1 MTELN
6 AERTGAFL
14 AALRKSRGCTQQ
26 EAAELLNVSNKTIS
40 KWESGGG
47 FPEIGVLP
55 ALAELYGVTVDEILA
70 GRRLQQESPEPP
82 AKQEARKNRLLH
94 RAVTQCGVFWAP
106 GLLLVLLSALLD
118 YDNVWGLLALTAGC
132 AVTAA
137 GWIWSLSPLWQSG
150 LELPESGLQKL
161 WRQVAGMGLIFALA
175 ALYCFGILSESRSN
189 YPTYYYSLAALLL
202 YGGGRFLGLLIFRW
216 LLSLVSKK
224 YQARWG
230 VPLMGT
236 RTARR
241 VHGALYVLL
250 ACEGLIL
257 GCCGL
262 IIVIRDYKFM
272 DILNML
278 DTLLRL
284 GAWII
289 AGGIVAL
296 GFSGKKNN

>member
-70 GRRLQQESPEPP
+70 GRRLQQESPELPQ
-82 AKQEARKNRLLH
+82 KQEARKNRLLH

-118 YDNVWGLLALTAGC
+118 YDNIWGLLALTAGC
-132 AVTAA
+132 ALTAA

-150 LELPESGLQKL
+150 LELPEDGLQKL

-175 ALYCFGILSESRSN
+175 VLYCLGILPESRWGS
-189 YPTYYYSLAALLL
+189 PAYYSLPALLL
-202 YGGGRFLGLLIFRW
+202 YGAGRFLGLLVFRW
-216 LLSLVSKK
+216 LLGLVRRQ
-224 YQARWG
+224 YQTRWG
-230 VPLMGT
+230 VPLMRS

-241 VHGALYVLL
+241 IHGALYILL
-250 ACEGLIL
+250 ACEGLLL
-257 GCCGL
+257 GCWGL
-262 IIVIRDYKFM
+262 LTVLIWDYKFV
-272 DILNML
+272 DILSGM

-284 GAWII
+284 AAWII
-289 AGGIVAL
+289 AGSIIAFGVT
-296 GFSGKKNN
+296 GTKK